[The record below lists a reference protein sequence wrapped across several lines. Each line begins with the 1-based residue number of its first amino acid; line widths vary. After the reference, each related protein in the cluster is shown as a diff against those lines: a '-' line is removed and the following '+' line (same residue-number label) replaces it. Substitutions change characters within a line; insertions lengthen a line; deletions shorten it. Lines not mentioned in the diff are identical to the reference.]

1 MDRADLSRGGGSH
14 SCSRRTLLSH
24 NLRLSPANSTAY
36 TQYAEL
42 DLNKKT
48 NPGLKIK
55 GWIISGG
62 I

>member
-1 MDRADLSRGGGSH
+1 MRGRSH

-36 TQYAEL
+36 SQCAEL
-42 DLNKKT
+42 DLRKKT
-48 NPGLKIK
+48 NPGVKIK
-55 GWIISGG
+55 VLIISGG